1 MGTFQD
7 IAKDFSI
14 ADNALFFI
22 PAGVFTMKTA
32 PAVTYTC
39 QSNKGATS
47 FMFLMES

>member
-1 MGTFQD
+1 MDTFQD

-14 ADNALFFI
+14 ADNALFYSCKC
-22 PAGVFTMKTA
+22 FTIKTV

-47 FMFLMES
+47 FMFLMDS